1 MHSHNLPLL
10 AVLWLPA
17 ALAIVRRIPGV
28 GERWR
33 RLDPMTQGALLL
45 MAVAAAVHLA
55 LIPAHARDPLTAV
68 LFALDAAGLVIV
80 GGAGLLGVRG
90 WRAAASLLLIGAVGA
105 YAFYVATGREVLDLT
120 GIATK
125 VAELAAVELLALGWL
140 VRSQR
145 LRLAGSAAA
154 FVRNRGIAAELRNP
168 G

>member
-17 ALAIVRRIPGV
+17 ALVLLRRIPGV
-28 GERWR
+28 AESWR
-33 RLDPMTQGALLL
+33 RTDALTRAVLLL

-55 LIPAHARDPLTAV
+55 LIPAHAADPITAV
-68 LFALDAAGLVIV
+68 LFALDACGLIAV
-80 GGAGLLGVRG
+80 GVAGLLGIRG
-90 WRAAASLLLIGAVGA
+90 WRVAATLLLLGAVGA
-105 YAFYVATGREVLDLT
+105 YAAYVVTGREVLDLT

-125 VAELAAVELLALGWL
+125 VDELAAVELLLLGWL

-145 LRLAGSAAA
+145 LRFTRTAAA